1 MIRQKTSC
9 LILCVWLLSILSIH
23 AQIDRQLCP
32 NGAITIRDPKWP
44 NISPSF
50 ELFAELTS
58 KGGTS
63 EIIQTLGNQ
72 RDAIIQTSNGEIIF
86 EYWYFDTNERLT
98 ILNGDTNEQ
107 SQSVCLRQEIDPL
120 TVTST
125 IESAVFVKP
134 SVLLGYDARDMNNPN
149 FGAKF
154 IGPSQLKFM
163 PVNIF
168 ESCFYLNDSRETVA
182 VTYYMSDIEKYPTFG
197 YLNDSI
203 PLRIEVRTKSAAN
216 GNEGT
221 YFYNIFRFLSN
232 LTVER
237 EQHALSLPA
246 GVVCSNQTNTKSIPG
261 NFSEHIS
268 INGEVLLS
276 FGNKLAVESFDT
288 IYDQSLQFARFKSLL
303 SNGEQT
309 IELHD
314 FATGLVYHYLTST
327 RQCQVWKINST
338 ISDAAPIPGQ
348 SQIFQMAK
356 PLHLFLLDDMNFQ
369 YVGSRKC
376 HNRMLC
382 HVWIGENLLPDQSE
396 FEQREW
402 YWAYQFN
409 GQNIEPWIPTR
420 LVSTRFDAQ
429 HKQTSLME
437 TNLYN
442 YRSDPF
448 SLVAIDNTIAD
459 CYRALGPTEKFHYG
473 IFTFVINNQD
483 EKPVQSYSHY
493 LKLIIWDTLA
503 DHLKIRPIRLSNV
516 VIDQNKTDLIVTFT
530 LVDNPPLYG
539 PVANPLQEPSLD
551 AVVKNLRTLI
561 DTNNISFV
569 VVYDNTEGVRL
580 YPKPGSLNVIART
593 PTIII
598 INNITEI
605 VFEIVTNTTKVTTLI
620 SKERNRGSKITA
632 LWIGFTILGLC
643 IGLVGTFFIGRQE
656 HFINWKT
663 YAMISSQHMRQDT
676 EWNGDKNICIPDVT
690 PSSPSKSLPT
700 LPSQAQFIMETVSS
714 VRISDTTGYPTVNI
728 IQYFYDYYANMMMLQ
743 KNQLGFVEHEYY
755 YYDQLKKM
763 TYFPQKYCVVTDI
776 PTKIDSDS
784 GSAVQLSNGTYHI
797 RQLSE
802 LLQFF
807 NPSIQKPLVP
817 KYMGPGTFR
826 DIDVDQWEL
835 CIVDQTTKRTEHRV
849 WYFIQPE
856 FQTSVGTIP
865 NISIPLGYAMNTSI
879 VPNDGSQNLEFNE
892 ITSIYSFK
900 PTIMETSDF
909 FAPPRGTFCPNLV
922 PELVSLSDLGIEW
935 PLRYTIRIDATTSR
949 GIRANPLHL
958 TVDNNPDTKRARFD
972 YLIDNENNY
981 ETVVID
987 YREQIKYVIDRTR
1000 GSCRIVQGVGWPDV
1014 NPESK
1019 PIEFFLKLKETML
1032 DQPPINAW
1040 QYRGVRLCRG
1050 SKMHCTINTM
1060 VINDYPA
1067 IVDPETGFFNGQN
1080 WNETHIEYEWSK
1092 RDPVMN
1098 LPAGE
1103 QKSFDYPV
1111 SLFLRTHQITETST
1125 GTKYRFEEVEYEF
1138 YGMTTDISNDAFD
1151 VSDCYR
1157 SRDWPYL
1164 HLGFTL
1170 NLNRGNLVDSNHLDR
1185 KALYDSFLITLQT
1198 AMRPISVT
1206 RIHQLEIDHDV
1217 TSTSNTIYVMFILL
1231 GPVPI
1236 ADPISNNETSKTTKS
1251 TDQFSVETAREKLRT
1266 TINNGDFNINVQLF
1280 DDDRSNITFR
1290 AVPDSLQNA
1299 REFLASHPLIFN
1311 LANHTVSEIN
1321 VINMTNTIVQTLVVF
1336 EQKINL
1342 KWSSKAQTVGIVVGL
1357 LIGLVLGIIIVVAAK
1372 FVRKP
1377 LSSSSSTMISM
1388 APITNLAY
1396 DRRQETL
1403 ITDSNTSTA

>member
-32 NGAITIRDPKWP
+32 EGAITILDPKWP

-58 KGGTS
+58 NGGTS

-72 RDAIIQTSNGEIIF
+72 RDAIIQTANGEITF

-98 ILNGDTNEQ
+98 ILNSDTNEQ
-107 SQSVCLRQEIDPL
+107 SPSVCLRQVIDPL
-120 TVTST
+120 AVTST

-203 PLRIEVRTKSAAN
+203 PLRIEVRTKSAVN
-216 GNEGT
+216 NNEGT

-237 EQHALSLPA
+237 QQHALSLPA
-246 GVVCSNQTNTKSIPG
+246 GIVCSNQTNTKSIPG

-288 IYDQSLQFARFKSLL
+288 IYDQSLQFARFKSFL

-314 FATGLVYHYLTST
+314 FATGLVYHYLIST

-376 HNRMLC
+376 HSRMLC

-396 FEQREW
+396 FERREW

-420 LVSTRFDAQ
+420 LVNTRFDAH

-442 YRSDPF
+442 YRSNPF
-448 SLVAIDNTIAD
+448 SLVEIDNTIAD

-473 IFTFVINNQD
+473 IFTFVINNRD
-483 EKPVQSYSHY
+483 EKPVQSESHY

-503 DHLKIRPIRLSNV
+503 DNLKIRPIRLSNI

-530 LVDNPPLYG
+530 LVDNPPFYG

-569 VVYDNTEGVRL
+569 VVYDNTQGVRL
-580 YPKPGSLNVIART
+580 YPTPG
-593 PTIII
+593 
-598 INNITEI
+598 
-605 VFEIVTNTTKVTTLI
+605 
-620 SKERNRGSKITA
+620 
-632 LWIGFTILGLC
+632 
-643 IGLVGTFFIGRQE
+643 
-656 HFINWKT
+656 
-663 YAMISSQHMRQDT
+663 QDA

-714 VRISDTTGYPTVNI
+714 VRISDATGYPTVNV

-755 YYDQLKKM
+755 YYNQLKKT

-892 ITSIYSFK
+892 ITNIYSFK
-900 PTIMETSDF
+900 PTIMESSDF

-922 PELVSLSDLGIEW
+922 PDLVSLSDLGIEW
-935 PLRYTIRIDATTSR
+935 PLRYTVRIDATTSR
-949 GIRANPLHL
+949 GVRANPLHL

-972 YLIDNENNY
+972 YMIDNENNY

-1032 DQPPINAW
+1032 DQPPVNAW

-1060 VINDYPA
+1060 AINDYPA

-1080 WNETHIEYEWSK
+1080 WNETHIEYDWSK
-1092 RDPVMN
+1092 RDPVTN

-1103 QKSFDYPV
+1103 QQSFDYPV
-1111 SLFLRTHQITETST
+1111 SLFLRTHQMTETST

-1217 TSTSNTIYVMFILL
+1217 TSSSNTIYVMFILL
-1231 GPVPI
+1231 GSAPT
-1236 ADPISNNETSKTTKS
+1236 ADPISNNETSTTTTTTRS
-1251 TDQFSVETAREKLRT
+1251 TDQFSVETAREKLRN

-1321 VINMTNTIVQTLVVF
+1321 VINMTNTIVQTLIVF

-1342 KWSSKAQTVGIVVGL
+1342 KWSSKAQTVGIVLGL
-1357 LIGLVLGIIIVVAAK
+1357 LIGLVLGIIIIVAAK
-1372 FVRKP
+1372 FVYKP
-1377 LSSSSSTMISM
+1377 LSSSSSTMIPMTS
-1388 APITNLAY
+1388 ITNLAY
-1396 DRRQETL
+1396 DKRQETL
-1403 ITDSNTSTA
+1403 ITDSTTSTA